1 MHSVPL
7 SLDVFGAL
15 RLKLRYGAL
24 SLFECYFVAIH
35 RRSKTENKN
44 ADVNVWTSR
53 EKSQNNTKY
62 LHQHTRW
69 KFSFFF
75 FFILVLV
82 SLVLWARTKFKMVLK
97 VVNFF
102 SMFSFYRCYF
112 PCSRRLLILLLF
124 WPWRHFVVGLS
135 LFLGHIGNARWM
147 SRHGWRE
154 GARAIHYAE
163 MKTERMKWIQATIQW
178 KRKESSSSPW
188 KRKESPKRR
197 PRVELRARDQG
208 NASWYRINK
217 PRKNL

>member
-1 MHSVPL
+1 MSER
-7 SLDVFGAL
+7 AA
-15 RLKLRYGAL
+15 KN
-24 SLFECYFVAIH
+24 H
-35 RRSKTENKN
+35 RTTQSIYT
-44 ADVNVWTSR
+44 
-53 EKSQNNTKY
+53 NT
-62 LHQHTRW
+62 RAGN
-69 KFSFFF
+69 FRFFF